1 MDTIPHSTR
10 GKRRAPRDTA
20 AMAELREARERAG
33 LSLSAVAERLGSSR
47 QWVSQLERCVWPCP
61 ESTYRRLR
69 EIVGLSLLLMLTGC
83 AAECDAPEP
92 VDCSLET
99 LCAQW
104 SADLWL
110 AIVPGSGECMLEL
123 VPWSPDVDDLGEQVC
138 E

>member
-10 GKRRAPRDTA
+10 GKRRAPRDAA

-69 EIVGLSLLLMLTGC
+69 EIVGLSLLLMLVGC
-83 AAECDAPEP
+83 AAECDHEP
-92 VDCSLET
+92 TLAE

-104 SADLWL
+104 VDGGSLLMVDGALVHVATL
-110 AIVPGSGECMLEL
+110 EPG
-123 VPWSPDVDDLGEQVC
+123 DLGWELCV